1 MNRQRSLDFIQ
12 SNEEVDVLVIGG
24 GVNGIG
30 TYRDLALQG
39 VSVYLAEKYDFCSGA
54 SAASSHMLHGGI
66 RYLENGE
73 FRLVREALHERNRL
87 LKNAP
92 HYAKPLPTTIPIY
105 KWTSGM
111 LNAPLKFIGLLN
123 RPAERGAVI
132 IKAGLTMY
140 DWFTGSE
147 QTMPYHEVRRKE
159 ASLKQYPK
167 LNDSVVCTATYYD
180 AWMPYPERICI
191 DMLRDVDEQSQVA
204 HAVNYLGA
212 VAAEGDTVILED
224 TLTGKMYRIKPKT
237 VINAGG
243 AWIDFI
249 NDAMDKPTN
258 FIGGTKGSHL
268 ILDNE
273 ELYEATGG
281 NEFFFENEDGRIVL
295 ICPYREEGDNSRYK
309 RVMVGT
315 TDIRI
320 DNPETAVCTDDE
332 IDYIFNLIPKVF
344 PNIKVDDSQIVY
356 TFSGV
361 RPLPSAD
368 SSRTGSISRD
378 HSIKTIEKGKP
389 FHFPIHNLIGGKWTT
404 FRAFSEQT
412 ADVALSDI
420 NKKRRVD
427 TKSTPIGGGKA
438 YPSDD
443 GVIDMWLETLE
454 KRTEVDKER
463 LQVLFKRYG
472 TYVAEVAEFMGAAND
487 PMLEN
492 VPDYSKREIM
502 FIARNE
508 QVMTLDDFLL
518 RRSLIAMLGFA
529 TEDAVR
535 EVAGVMKEAL
545 GWSAKERDAQI
556 DRTLKLLTEKHR
568 MDKWRTQQA
577 STES

>member
-1 MNRQRSLDFIQ
+1 MNRQRSLDFIEL
-12 SNEEVDVLVIGG
+12 NPEVDVLVIGG
-24 GVNGIG
+24 GINGIG

-39 VSVYLAEKYDFCSGA
+39 VSVYLVEKYDFCSGA

-111 LNAPLKFIGLLN
+111 LNAPLKFVGLAN
-123 RPAERGAVI
+123 NPSERGAVI

-140 DWFTGSE
+140 DWFTGSD
-147 QTMPYHEVRRKE
+147 QTMPYHDFRRRE
-159 ASLKQYPK
+159 ASLREYPQ
-167 LNDSVVCTATYYD
+167 LNKDVVCTATYYD

-191 DMLRDVDEQSQVA
+191 DMLRDVANESGVA

-212 VAAEGDTVILED
+212 VGADHDTVILED
-224 TLTGKMYRIKPKT
+224 TITGKMVKVKPKV

-249 NDAMDKPTN
+249 NDAMEKPTN

-295 ICPYREEGDNSRYK
+295 ICPYREEGDDSRYK

-320 DNPETAVCTDDE
+320 ENPEEAVCSDDE

-344 PNIKVDDSQIVY
+344 PNIKVDASQIVY

-389 FHFPIHNLIGGKWTT
+389 FKFPVHNLIGGKWTT

-412 ADVALSDI
+412 ADVALNDI
-420 NKKRRVD
+420 GKKRRVD
-427 TKSTPIGGGKA
+427 TKSLAIGGGKA
-438 YPSDD
+438 YPSDE

-463 LQVLFKRYG
+463 LHTLFKRYG

-487 PMLEN
+487 PMLEH

-508 QVMTLDDFLL
+508 QVVTLDDFLL
-518 RRSLIAMLGFA
+518 RRSLIAMLGYA
-529 TEDAVR
+529 TEEAVR
-535 EVAGVMKEAL
+535 EVGGVMKEAL

-556 DRTLKLLTEKHR
+556 DRTLTLLKEKHR
-568 MDKWRTQQA
+568 MDKWGT
-577 STES
+577 TEA